1 MKEIKIRSIVTN
13 SENETTNIEA
23 IGKYNK
29 DQNIITFS
37 EEEFENTIYIL
48 EDCVK
53 INRKN
58 QDYNLNLE
66 FKLNEKLKC
75 KYEIKSLGIDIDIVV
90 LTKMLEIT
98 DNYIY
103 INYELFNEEENIG
116 FFEYKLI
123 FWE

>member
-23 IGKYNK
+23 IGKYDK
-29 DQNIITFS
+29 EQNIITFS
-37 EEEFENTIYIL
+37 EEEYENTIYIL
-48 EDCVK
+48 KDCVK

-98 DNYIY
+98 ETYIY
-103 INYELFNEEENIG
+103 IDYELLNEEENIG
-116 FFEYKLI
+116 SFEYKLI